1 MFSQSEELLL
11 TLSIGDSLYPKWPQ
25 FESLLKDQLL
35 TRSSL
40 LPASDGE
47 PVKAAD
53 LSILCGSEK
62 LCKNLSAAGF
72 TNITKLDFSY
82 LIAPDDEFIQ
92 NSKVS
97 IEIYE
102 NWKLKFA
109 DESFDVIVEMGVYDA
124 LMLPDVRY
132 TGSGSSY
139 TNAVKRILKTG
150 GKFIC
155 ITFAEQNAL
164 DLLLTKFRFGW
175 KITVHPIPSE
185 ELKQQTFMFVV
196 EKDSCA
202 SVSLMTFFVDTYSL
216 NSHGDRVAVFF
227 TALFTEQ
234 AIRASM
240 LALKTVKQLDL
251 ESLKKCEP
259 GRTIELILGEPG
271 DPIFYKAVLVDAEQ
285 DPSRPFLHHFAAYI
299 VPITRVDEWLFSNK
313 QGQICAA
320 ANSEASRLLI
330 ILLDSSHDLNVFDT
344 KTLEAEVT
352 RLAQPLAPRDF
363 PVGDPIM
370 FVNTATIQ
378 LKQRDIVYEVTSDL
392 TGPIIVDEV
401 ISPKNRYEDNDDLVF
416 RRLIF
421 LKPQA
426 VVQSE
431 ALLDV
436 NKVQGASKTRKKKK
450 GKQKISEGSRNPKAS
465 SGDRKVNHDYLASTY
480 NVIISG
486 LLLFFPHLQKV
497 SSSTGSPMM
506 ETVVIGLGAG
516 LLPMF
521 MKNRLPLKIVV
532 VERDPVVLNI
542 AEQHFGF
549 AQDQRLEVRIDDG
562 IQFVGKK
569 ANPVAVHADIVT
581 NISQLHISD
590 GIQEEADSVAGE
602 SSRKLDILIVDVNS
616 RDTSDHFRAPSEEF
630 FDDSFLQDVNNSL
643 SDNGLFVVNVLVTS
657 SEVMADIHS
666 VLKGVFG
673 KKIVSFKLEENQ
685 HEVIFMVKN
694 EKMMT
699 RFLKNEDFNKAANR
713 CVVSLEKES
722 MQEWIT
728 GVKQSIKLMKICLV
742 LGENF

>member
-1 MFSQSEELLL
+1 KMFSQSEELLL
-11 TLSIGDSLYPKWPQ
+11 TLSIRDSLYPKWPQ

-62 LCKNLSAAGF
+62 LCENLSAAGF
-72 TNITKLDFSY
+72 TNITKLDFSN

-92 NSKVS
+92 NQKVS

-124 LMLPDVRY
+124 LMLPDVGY

-139 TNAVKRILKTG
+139 TDAVNRILKTG

-164 DLLLTKFRFGW
+164 DLLLTQFRFGW

-202 SVSLMTFFVDTYSL
+202 SVSLMTFVVDTYSP
-216 NSHGDRVAVFF
+216 NSHRDR
-227 TALFTEQ
+227 
-234 AIRASM
+234 
-240 LALKTVKQLDL
+240 
-251 ESLKKCEP
+251 
-259 GRTIELILGEPG
+259 
-271 DPIFYKAVLVDAEQ
+271 
-285 DPSRPFLHHFAAYI
+285 
-299 VPITRVDEWLFSNK
+299 TRVDEWLFSNK
-313 QGQICAA
+313 QGQIRAA

-330 ILLDSSHDLNVFDT
+330 ILLDSSHDIDVFDT
-344 KTLEAEVT
+344 KTL
-352 RLAQPLAPRDF
+352 
-363 PVGDPIM
+363 
-370 FVNTATIQ
+370 
-378 LKQRDIVYEVTSDL
+378 EVTSDL

-497 SSSTGSPMM
+497 SSSTSSPMM

-532 VERDPVVLNI
+532 
-542 AEQHFGF
+542 
-549 AQDQRLEVRIDDG
+549 RIDDG

-569 ANPVAVHADIVT
+569 ANPVAEANPVADIVT

-602 SSRKLDILIVDVNS
+602 SSRKLDILIVDVKS
-616 RDTSDHFRAPSEEF
+616 RDTSDHFRAPSKEF

-657 SEVMADIHS
+657 SEVMAYIHS

-673 KKIVSFKLEENQ
+673 KKIVSFKLEENR

-728 GVKQSIKLMKICLV
+728 GVKQSIKLMKRCLV